1 MLKDYREKILNIEQ
15 HQGKRNVKLREAYN
29 QLAQELNASQRT
41 SLDNDEIQSV
51 VGHVTS
57 IMKKVN
63 ADDGNSLESAL
74 RKEFSPTS
82 SLNTDQQDSLRRSL
96 QHAMHPGLGGGGQL
110 DVGKFNSQL
119 ESVMTNPSTENTR
132 ELWDLYNNIIENADS
147 NTSGVVNSSAMS
159 SVLGVLSDNSKLQGY
174 VNKFLDSEY
183 LADVVNTDL
192 LPETVVHN
200 LKQDFTDQNAR
211 SYLQQT
217 VSAIL
222 SDSDVGQALIQ
233 GGGQQSSMGRVITAM
248 NTFGMDTDMVMD
260 IMKHTLKGDF
270 RQTVNMLMDH
280 FLPAKEASKARSSPT
295 SESIYP
301 SVNSLSGGGVLMDV
315 YETPYDVFQK
325 VFEDPKSAS
334 HSRDEY
340 NEAAIQKAQDQF
352 LNTIQSRG
360 VNASA
365 PVLDLARSVVK
376 GALTRDAET
385 MELLN
390 TNKDLLHTL
399 FNHR

>member
-1 MLKDYREKILNIEQ
+1 
-15 HQGKRNVKLREAYN
+15 
-29 QLAQELNASQRT
+29 
-41 SLDNDEIQSV
+41 
-51 VGHVTS
+51 
-57 IMKKVN
+57 
-63 ADDGNSLESAL
+63 
-74 RKEFSPTS
+74 
-82 SLNTDQQDSLRRSL
+82 
-96 QHAMHPGLGGGGQL
+96 
-110 DVGKFNSQL
+110 
-119 ESVMTNPSTENTR
+119 MTNPSTENTR